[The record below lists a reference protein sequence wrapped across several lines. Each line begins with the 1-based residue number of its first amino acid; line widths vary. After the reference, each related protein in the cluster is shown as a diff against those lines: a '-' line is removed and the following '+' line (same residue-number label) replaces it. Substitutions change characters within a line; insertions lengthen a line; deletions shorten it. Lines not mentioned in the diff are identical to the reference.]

1 MEILPA
7 AQTPPRGDAVAA
19 AQSRPDRDRRGPGR
33 SLDLVWSARM
43 TLDGATSACIV
54 IQISEQGLRVRSPL
68 QPRAGAA
75 IIIDLPGVP
84 LLSGEVRWSDSVRFG
99 VLLDQPINVV
109 DVMRAHRRAT
119 GSHLGLDRR
128 V

>member
-1 MEILPA
+1 
-7 AQTPPRGDAVAA
+7 
-19 AQSRPDRDRRGPGR
+19 
-33 SLDLVWSARM
+33 
-43 TLDGATSACIV
+43 
-54 IQISEQGLRVRSPL
+54 
-68 QPRAGAA
+68 
-75 IIIDLPGVP
+75 
-84 LLSGEVRWSDSVRFG
+84 VRFG